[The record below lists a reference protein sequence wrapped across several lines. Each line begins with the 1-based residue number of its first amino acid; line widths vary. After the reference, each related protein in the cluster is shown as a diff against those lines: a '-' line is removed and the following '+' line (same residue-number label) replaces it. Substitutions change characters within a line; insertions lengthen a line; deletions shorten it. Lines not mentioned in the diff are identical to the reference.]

1 MPNPIA
7 VALCT
12 LAACALAAPV
22 AAQSGAELRIRPAA
36 PKALQPVSV
45 EVRTP
50 GVCGIEATTRMEGNV
65 IKVGYRPTCF
75 ISPPPPPQAFE
86 ISLGN
91 LPAGEYQVALDG
103 SGAPPTP
110 FTVRADGDP
119 PRDRPF
125 VQTGLWWDPRFPGT
139 GITIVDAYPARRIVS
154 FATHDATR
162 SPVVYTLVLERDQV
176 EGTLYRSSAT
186 PPALAPA
193 APDVALVAAGSA
205 RLLPDP
211 DGTLVFDYRVDAL
224 PPHRLLLQR
233 FPL

>member
-12 LAACALAAPV
+12 LAACVLAAPV

-45 EVRTP
+45 EVQTP
-50 GVCGIEATTRMEGNV
+50 GVCGIEATTRMENNIITV
-65 IKVGYRPTCF
+65 RYRPTCF
-75 ISPPPPPQAFE
+75 ISPPPPPQVFE

-91 LPAGEYQVALDG
+91 LPPGDYQVALEG
-103 SGAPPTP
+103 SGAPPTS
-110 FTVRADGDP
+110 FTVHADGDP
-119 PRDRPF
+119 PRDRPY

-139 GITIVDAYPARRIVS
+139 GITIIDAYPARRIVS
-154 FATHDATR
+154 FATHDASR
-162 SPVVYTLVLERDQV
+162 APVVYTLVLERGQV
-176 EGTLYRSSAT
+176 EGPLYRSSAT
-186 PPALAPA
+186 PPALAPTA
-193 APDVALVAAGSA
+193 ADVTLVAAGWA

-211 DGTLVFDYRVDAL
+211 NGTLVFDYTIEPL